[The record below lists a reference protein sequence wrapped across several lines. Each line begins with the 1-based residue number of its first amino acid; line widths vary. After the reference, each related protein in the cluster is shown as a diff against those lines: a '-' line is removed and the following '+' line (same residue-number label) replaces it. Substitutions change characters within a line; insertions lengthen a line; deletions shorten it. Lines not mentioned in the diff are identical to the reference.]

1 MVKLRY
7 SIENRYLNTEEE
19 RMEVDL
25 EQIQIRRGTTTDLS
39 IVAMLNREIFNED
52 RLINSLDHDYLML
65 LIAEYNGIAIGFKV
79 GYRDESGSFYSAKG
93 GILQAWRRKGIARL
107 LLRRMMAEAKADGF
121 HTFTY
126 HTFPA
131 RWPGML
137 KLGKSE
143 GFMIA
148 DVNWSHVYSDYQ
160 VLMKIDLRTV
170 TCNW

>member
-7 SIENRYLNTEEE
+7 SIENRYLNRQEE

-25 EQIQIRRGTTTDLS
+25 DHLRIRRGNTSDLS

-65 LIAEYNGIAIGFKV
+65 LIAEYRGLAIGFKV

-93 GILQAWRRKGIARL
+93 GILPAYRNKGVARL

-121 HTFTY
+121 STFTY

-143 GFMIA
+143 GFLIA

-160 VLMKIDLRTV
+160 VLMKIDLRSV